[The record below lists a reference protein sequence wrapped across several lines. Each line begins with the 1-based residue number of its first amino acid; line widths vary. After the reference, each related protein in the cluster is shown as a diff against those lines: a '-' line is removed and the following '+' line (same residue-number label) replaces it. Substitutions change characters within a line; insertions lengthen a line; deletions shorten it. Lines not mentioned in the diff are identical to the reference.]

1 MNLTNSKRKTDTMKK
16 LLMSGV
22 ATLATVVAGVV
33 AFAEP
38 AKKAAPLTKIHV
50 PTTIAGVAAIDPAV
64 AKANHIALVN
74 VAGAVPAADWSRI
87 ATFACSRLQ
96 INIWT
101 NSVSASPLP
110 AVQKDPG
117 ALGRLFG
124 EKAKVGVFIV
134 DSDEAYPV
142 VAAPGSWARVN
153 IRFLKE
159 DKPDAVTYA
168 DRVAKMI
175 LKGIAAAAGA
185 GASLDISSAN
195 HADTF
200 DVVGLDKRN
209 ITLTPDV
216 YFPMLEVLRRAGGDE
231 LISPAIT
238 EPEEE

>member
-1 MNLTNSKRKTDTMKK
+1 MKK
-16 LLMSGV
+16 LLKTGV
-22 ATLATVVAGVV
+22 AVLAMVIAGTVASAAPV
-33 AFAEP
+33 
-38 AKKAAPLTKIHV
+38 KKAAPLTKIHV
-50 PTTIAGVAAIDPAV
+50 PATLTGGMAIDPAV
-64 AKANHIALVN
+64 AKVNHIVLVN
-74 VAGAVPAADWSRI
+74 VADAVPAADWPRI

-117 ALGRLFG
+117 ALSRLFG
-124 EKAKVGVFIV
+124 EKTKVGVFLV
-134 DSDEAYPV
+134 DSNEAYPV

-231 LISPAIT
+231 LISPAFT

>member
-124 EKAKVGVFIV
+124 EKAKLGVFIV

>member
-1 MNLTNSKRKTDTMKK
+1 MKK

-22 ATLATVVAGVV
+22 AVLVTVAAWTV
-33 AFAEP
+33 AFAAP
-38 AKKAAPLTKIHV
+38 AKAAPLTKIHV
-50 PTTIAGVAAIDPAV
+50 PATLTSGVAIDPAV
-64 AKANHIALVN
+64 AKVNHIVLVN
-74 VAGAVPAADWSRI
+74 VADAVPAADWPRI

-96 INIWT
+96 VNIWT
-101 NSVSASPLP
+101 NSVAASPLP

-124 EKAKVGVFIV
+124 EKAKVGVFLV

-142 VAAPGSWARVN
+142 VTAPGAWARVN

-231 LISPAIT
+231 LISPAFT
-238 EPEEE
+238 EPEE